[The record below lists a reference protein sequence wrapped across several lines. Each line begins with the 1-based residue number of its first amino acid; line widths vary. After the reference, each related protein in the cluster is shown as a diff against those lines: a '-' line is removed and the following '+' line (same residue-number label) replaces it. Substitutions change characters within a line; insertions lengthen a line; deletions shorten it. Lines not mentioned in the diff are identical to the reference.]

1 MAVKTAILSGTPY
14 ISPVGVNAG
23 ESLGNT
29 SKLTVAITTE
39 KKELPNYQGGG
50 GNDDSFEKFQSGTV
64 TLACRH
70 VSLATLTKALGASA
84 AAVAAGAVPDE
95 AHTVVALDRLIALDH
110 LQDMAETL
118 TVTDGAAVDPVTY
131 VEGTHYLRVRAG
143 IIPLT
148 AVGGMAAD
156 DDIEISYTKAK
167 HTRFQALVN
176 LIQENRLLFDG
187 INERSNKSWLGIFH
201 RVKWGPAKSLEL
213 IGEDFASFDIEGE
226 ILAYDGITETG
237 KSRFY
242 ELLVGDL

>member
-1 MAVKTAILSGTPY
+1 MTVKTAILSGTPY

-50 GNDDSFEKFQSGTV
+50 GNDDSFEKFLSGVV

-84 AAVAAGAVPDE
+84 EAVAAGAVPDE

-118 TVTDGAAVDPVTY
+118 TVTDGGATTY
-131 VEGTHYLRVRAG
+131 AEGTHYLRVRAG

-187 INERSNKSWLGIFH
+187 INERSNKSWMGIFH

>member
-70 VSLATLTKALGASA
+70 VSLAMLTKALGASA
-84 AAVAAGAVPDE
+84 EAVAAGAVADE

-118 TVTDGAAVDPVTY
+118 TVTAGATTY
-131 VEGTHYLRVRAG
+131 TEGTHYLRVRAG

-156 DDIEISYTKAK
+156 ADIEISYTKAK

-187 INERSNKSWLGIFH
+187 INERSNKSWMGIFH

-226 ILAYDGITETG
+226 ILAYDGITTAG